1 MQHFGKSTEAE
12 GKEATVKLE
21 VATWTHGFASSGGK
35 PPKATGAVGRPGV
48 FRLAEQRN
56 QVSPRRCKPQ
66 INMVLFSMNWLTQA
80 EALQLRV
87 T

>member
-1 MQHFGKSTEAE
+1 MQCSIEAE
-12 GKEATVKLE
+12 VKEATVNVE
-21 VATWTHGFASSGGK
+21 VATWTHGFANSGSK
-35 PPKATGAVGRPGV
+35 PSEATGTVGRPTV

-80 EALQLRV
+80 KALELRV